1 MRHCFK
7 AVMIEIMPFL
17 TGFKNIN
24 KKKKQKFTFILKHAK
39 IQKIIDES

>member
-7 AVMIEIMPFL
+7 AVLIEIMPFL
-17 TGFKNIN
+17 ADFKNIN
-24 KKKKQKFTFILKHAK
+24 KKKKKFTFILKHAK